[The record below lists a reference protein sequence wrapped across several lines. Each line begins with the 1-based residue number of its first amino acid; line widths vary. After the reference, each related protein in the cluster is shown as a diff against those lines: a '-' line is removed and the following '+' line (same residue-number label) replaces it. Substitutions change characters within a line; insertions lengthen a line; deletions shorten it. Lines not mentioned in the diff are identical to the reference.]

1 MSEPLAVVTPKETPR
16 APYAIQL
23 DDTLVPEVVVPCTP
37 EGDGPSAYK
46 RIDDDIVL
54 GIATGYWS
62 TNLFDSFDDLVPN
75 AFMAT
80 LCPCVSLAQISSRL
94 GMVPFNT
101 ALLFFALLCSLEL
114 LVVVLT
120 IQQFVSVAI
129 LGHNETFH
137 YFHAH
142 RVVEPRPAING
153 MLVTVA
159 VLAHATLATALWVLR
174 KRIRSQFMI
183 PGSSANDC
191 TSVTC
196 CPCFATAQMATHI
209 KSYKPGS
216 CSLLPWTRCLATSER

>member
-1 MSEPLAVVTPKETPR
+1 MSEPLAVVTPKDTPR

-37 EGDGPSAYK
+37 EGEGPNAYK

-54 GIATGYWS
+54 GVATGYWS
-62 TNLFDSFDDLVPN
+62 TSLFGSFDSLVPN

-114 LVVVLT
+114 VVVALI
-120 IQQFVSVAI
+120 IQQFVSVVM
-129 LGHNETFH
+129 LGRDETFH

-142 RVVEPRPAING
+142 RVVEPRPAVNG

-159 VLAHATLATALWVLR
+159 LLTHATLATALLALR
-174 KRIRSQFMI
+174 TRIRAQFMI
-183 PGSSANDC
+183 PGSTANDC

-196 CPCFATAQMATHI
+196 CPCFSTAQMASHI
-209 KSYKPGS
+209 KSYRPGS
-216 CSLLPWTRCLATSER
+216 CSFAPVDTLPRYQ